1 MLFLRTAFI
10 ALLLWSVS
18 GCNNLKTESYRS
30 KKNDTIAMKET
41 AENVTVDYTDS
52 GLLRARIRSPKMV
65 AVKNVRTPFIEM
77 PKGLKADFF
86 AENGRVESYLFSEYA
101 ISYTEQKRIIVRR
114 NVRVL
119 NIKCEQLET
128 EELIWDQETGK
139 IHTDK
144 FVKITTPEQ
153 LITGEGLESNQT
165 FTDWVILNPSG
176 TINRK
181 SNDSVPCNEF
191 AVPGG
196 SGNKP
201 D

>member
-1 MLFLRTAFI
+1 MPIR
-10 ALLLWSVS
+10 LLQIVLVIFVISA
-18 GCNNLKTESYRS
+18 CNNLKTESYRS
-30 KKNDTIAMKET
+30 KKNDSIAMKEI

-52 GLLRARIRSPKMV
+52 GLMRAKIKSAQMI
-65 AVKNVRTPFIEM
+65 AVKNVKTPYIEM
-77 PKGLKADFF
+77 PKGLKAEFF
-86 AENGRVESYLFSEYA
+86 NDNGKVESYLFSEYA

-119 NIKCEQLET
+119 NVKCEQLET

-165 FTDWVILNPSG
+165 FTDWVILSPSG

-181 SNDSVPCNEF
+181 KNDTVPCNEF
-191 AVPGG
+191 AIPGN
-196 SGNKP
+196 SGNNSH
-201 D
+201 